1 MNTEE
6 VVETKRICDLLL
18 DVLRENVKNEEI
30 DGDVLIQLLEILSGL
45 TLINA
50 QILNKIDISSK
61 VLERYVPNE

>member
-1 MNTEE
+1 MQTTIE
-6 VVETKRICDLLL
+6 KDG
-18 DVLRENVKNEEI
+18 